1 MLQKISVGKC
11 RQGFFLLWR
20 RKIAQRALRVLHL
33 KMNTLLIID
42 TSSMHCAV
50 ALQRGDVLLERV
62 SEAQRQSAQ
71 RVLPM
76 ISELLL
82 EAKIQLGDIDIIAV
96 VAGPGS
102 FTGVRIGVAVAQGLS
117 MSAAIPVVPLSSLAL
132 LAIAT
137 VSENSF
143 DRVLVSEEAR
153 EGELYFA
160 AYQFSDRQ
168 GVELVGREQVALIE
182 NLGALPEDSADASWC
197 LAGSG
202 WERQSEI
209 LQHLGCTAAA
219 EPQIPVIGNQLIAK
233 LALLRFNC
241 GEAVDAAV
249 LRPNYVKEHLDYT

>member
-1 MLQKISVGKC
+1 
-11 RQGFFLLWR
+11 
-20 RKIAQRALRVLHL
+20 
-33 KMNTLLIID
+33 MNNILTID
-42 TSSMHCAV
+42 TSSANCAV
-50 ALQRGDVLLERV
+50 ALMQGDVLLERV
-62 SEAQRQSAQ
+62 SEQQRQSAQ

-82 EAKIQLGDIDIIAV
+82 DAEIQLSDIDLIAV

-117 MSAAIPVVPLSSLAL
+117 LSAAIPAVPLSSLAL
-132 LAIAT
+132 SAMAA
-137 VSENSF
+137 VSQGSF
-143 DRVLVSEEAR
+143 DRVLVSDEAR

-160 AYQFSDRQ
+160 AYQCSQRL

-182 NLGALPEDSADASWC
+182 NIDALPEDLAGSSWC

-209 LQHLGCTAAA
+209 LEHLGCAAA
-219 EPQIPVIGNQLIAK
+219 APPQTPVLSNQLIAE

-241 GEAVDAAV
+241 GEGVEAAA
-249 LRPNYVKEHLDYT
+249 LRPNYVKEQLDYT

>member
-1 MLQKISVGKC
+1 
-11 RQGFFLLWR
+11 
-20 RKIAQRALRVLHL
+20 
-33 KMNTLLIID
+33 MNTILTID
-42 TSSMHCAV
+42 TSSTNCAV
-50 ALQRGDVLLERV
+50 GLQRGDVLLERV

-82 EAKIQLGDIDIIAV
+82 DAKIQLSDIDIIAV

-132 LAIAT
+132 LAIAI
-137 VSENSF
+137 VSQSTI

-160 AYQFSDRQ
+160 VYQGSDRQ

-182 NLGALPEDSADASWC
+182 NLDALPVDSVGASWC

-202 WERQSEI
+202 WERQAEV

-219 EPQIPVIGNQLIAK
+219 EPQTPVIGNQLIAK

-241 GEAVDAAV
+241 GEAVDAAA
-249 LRPNYVKEHLDYT
+249 LRPNYVKEQLDYT

>member
-1 MLQKISVGKC
+1 
-11 RQGFFLLWR
+11 
-20 RKIAQRALRVLHL
+20 
-33 KMNTLLIID
+33 MNTLLTID
-42 TSSMHCAV
+42 TSSANCAV
-50 ALQRGDVLLERV
+50 ALQRGDVLIERA
-62 SEAQRQSAQ
+62 SDAERQSAQ

-82 EAKIQLGDIDIIAV
+82 EAEIAVSDINLIAV

-117 MSAAIPVVPLSSLAL
+117 LSASIPVVPLSSLAL

-160 AYQFSDRQ
+160 AYKCSDRQ

-182 NLGALPEDSADASWC
+182 NLDALPEDLTGASWC

-202 WERQSEI
+202 WERQAEI
-209 LQHLGCTAAA
+209 LQHLGCTAAT
-219 EPQIPVIGNQLIAK
+219 EPQTPIIGNQLIAK

-241 GEAVDAAV
+241 AEAVDGAQ
-249 LRPNYVKEHLDYT
+249 LRPNYVKEQLDYT